1 MGRRSK
7 KHKAPSLVVGILGQ
21 NVRGLRDQRYAR
33 LPHDTA
39 RNKALAKDADTTL
52 SQIQRVIAGEVAVGV
67 DLVEA
72 LATAL
77 GVRPHD
83 LLTPYLAASMD
94 GRMPADAQV
103 RDTASLQ
110 RR

>member
-7 KHKAPSLVVGILGQ
+7 KFKTPSLVVGILGQ
-21 NVRGLRDQRYAR
+21 NVRDLRDQRYAR

-67 DLVEA
+67 DLVES

-77 GVRPHD
+77 RVQPRD
-83 LLTPYLAASMD
+83 LLTPYLAASME
-94 GRMPADAQV
+94 GKPPPDAHM
-103 RDTASLQ
+103 RDSALLQ